1 MHDFKPKIVHTKP
14 NTRSIV
20 KSLPSSLYTSNECL
34 KIIKERD
41 KDSEAEYVKEFMSD
55 VAKELSK

>member
-1 MHDFKPKIVHTKP
+1 MTSSPKLCTLSLKQG
-14 NTRSIV
+14 IV